1 MRLCSE
7 VTVSGE
13 ANYFIAAC
21 LIQLACSTQEGPPH
35 TQSVIVGPQEMQIKP
50 WGCIT
55 QRKSQRAS
63 WRKWHTF
70 TALNNTLRKNEE
82 A

>member
-21 LIQLACSTQEGPPH
+21 LIQLACSTQEGPPPHPVCHSGPPGDANKTLGVHNAKEVPEGFLEEVAYFHGLEQH
-35 TQSVIVGPQEMQIKP
+35 T
-50 WGCIT
+50 
-55 QRKSQRAS
+55 A
-63 WRKWHTF
+63 
-70 TALNNTLRKNEE
+70 EE
-82 A
+82 